1 FLVVGG
7 GSLSGHGDDGRV
19 VAPAPH
25 FLPGHEVGVAAQDD
39 VGAAARH
46 VGGDGHGP
54 FAARLGYDFGFPVVV
69 LGVQHLV
76 GNAPALE
83 HFADLLRLGDGDG
96 AHQDGPPLLVAAGDL
111 LHHRLELGLF
121 RLVDDVGQILADHG
135 PVGGNDHHVQFV
147 D

>member
-1 FLVVGG
+1 GQVEPGAAGVPLAAGPAPQLVVDAPGLVALRADDVEPAQGHHPLPLLGGAGLTLFPQAPVFRPGGQDFLVVGG

-54 FAARLGYDFGFPVVV
+54 FAARLGYDFGFPV
-69 LGVQHLV
+69 
-76 GNAPALE
+76 
-83 HFADLLRLGDGDG
+83 
-96 AHQDGPPLLVAAGDL
+96 
-111 LHHRLELGLF
+111 
-121 RLVDDVGQILADHG
+121 
-135 PVGGNDHHVQFV
+135 
-147 D
+147 